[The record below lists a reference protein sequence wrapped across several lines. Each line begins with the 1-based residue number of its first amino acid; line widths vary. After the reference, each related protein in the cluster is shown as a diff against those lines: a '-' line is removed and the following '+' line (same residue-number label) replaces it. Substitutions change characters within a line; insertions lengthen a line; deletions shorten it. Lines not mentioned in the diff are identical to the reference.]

1 MMTAREHAYVTS
13 QVASGRRAGFR
24 LLDLLEVGF
33 TSEEAVQATA
43 PGLSPTAATAAQKL
57 AAQASL
63 YITACALV
71 LAGLVDD
78 STLRDSVI
86 PEAPAWRE
94 HYRRVS

>member
-1 MMTAREHAYVTS
+1 MTEGERYGYVTG

-24 LLDLLEVGF
+24 LLELLEVGF
-33 TSEEAVQATA
+33 TPEEALQVTA

-63 YITACALV
+63 YVTACALV

-78 STLRDSVI
+78 ATLRDSVI

-94 HYRRVS
+94 RYMRVS

>member
-1 MMTAREHAYVTS
+1 MTERERYAYVTG

-24 LLDLLEVGF
+24 LLDLLDLGF
-33 TSEEAVQATA
+33 TLEEAVQATA

-63 YITACALV
+63 YVTACALV

-78 STLRDSVI
+78 ATLRNSVI
-86 PEAPAWRE
+86 PEAPAWGE